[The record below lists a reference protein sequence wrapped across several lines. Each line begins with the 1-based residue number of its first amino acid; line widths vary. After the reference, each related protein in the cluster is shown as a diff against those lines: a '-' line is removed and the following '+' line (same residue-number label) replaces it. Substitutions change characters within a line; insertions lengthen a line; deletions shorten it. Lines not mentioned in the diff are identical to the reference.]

1 MKLLIFLVLIIALP
15 IQSIGST
22 PVDSIPHSTRDSL
35 IRGNEKQRFNLAYTS
50 LLYWWQYAIEQEK
63 IILQQDSIIQTYETE
78 TGLQANSVEAL
89 KEVIR
94 NNEMIDNSICEDKV
108 NKAVE
113 KSDKKATRRGAT
125 AVVVTVVAVVEG
137 VIIYVISVL

>member
-1 MKLLIFLVLIIALP
+1 MKLLIFLALIIALP

-63 IILQQDSIIQTYETE
+63 IIVQQDSIIETYETE
-78 TGLQANSVEAL
+78 TGLQANSVKAL

-94 NNEMIDNSICEDKV
+94 NNEMIDDSVCEDKI

-113 KSDKKATRRGAT
+113 KSDGRKKSWRTT
-125 AVVVTVVAVVEG
+125 AIVVGGVTIVEG
-137 VIIYVISVL
+137 LLIYIISVF

>member
-1 MKLLIFLVLIIALP
+1 MKLLIFLALIIALP

-22 PVDSIPHSTRDSL
+22 PVDSIPPSTRDSL

-63 IILQQDSIIQTYETE
+63 IMAQKDSIIETYETE

-94 NNEMIDNSICEDKV
+94 NNEIIDDSVCEDKIRHS
-108 NKAVE
+108 KIW
-113 KSDKKATRRGAT
+113 SDAK
-125 AVVVTVVAVVEG
+125 
-137 VIIYVISVL
+137 L

>member
-15 IQSIGST
+15 IQFIGST

-63 IILQQDSIIQTYETE
+63 ILAQKDSIIQTYQVE

-94 NNEMIDNSICEDKV
+94 NNEMIDDSICEDKV

-113 KSDKKATRRGAT
+113 KSDRRKKRWRTT

-137 VIIYVISVL
+137 VIIYVISVF